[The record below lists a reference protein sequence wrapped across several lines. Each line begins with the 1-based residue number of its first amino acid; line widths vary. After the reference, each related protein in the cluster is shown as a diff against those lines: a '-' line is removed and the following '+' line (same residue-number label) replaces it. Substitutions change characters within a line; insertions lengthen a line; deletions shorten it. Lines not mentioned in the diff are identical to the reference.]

1 MGGWTEWEG
10 RRKGW
15 KMGHKSSRGSN
26 VVQARRPPWRRQ
38 QKGPTETTEVGQ
50 RKMEVPSLC
59 PAGPTAKKSTK
70 KWVMHAYTC
79 PLRQLSSAL
88 GSWAREGARD
98 WGPTTWVKSQ
108 LCHWPAVC
116 PPQVRSLLRASLSA
130 PWDAG
135 DNRSL
140 STAVKFAGITYVK
153 AHGRCSIS
161 IPSRSRSASPPGA
174 GGIATH
180 QPEVEEGRG
189 RAVVPTPGRQKR
201 LL

>member
-1 MGGWTEWEG
+1 MEEATERPHGDYRSRAEENGGP
-10 RRKGW
+10 KPV
-15 KMGHKSSRGSN
+15 SSWSYS
-26 VVQARRPPWRRQ
+26 QEEYQ
-38 QKGPTETTEVGQ
+38 EVGDACLYLPTSPA
-50 RKMEVPSLC
+50 VLC
-59 PAGPTAKKSTK
+59 PGQLGQRRGTRLGANNLGQIPALSLASCVSPT
-70 KWVMHAYTC
+70 
-79 PLRQLSSAL
+79 
-88 GSWAREGARD
+88 G
-98 WGPTTWVKSQ
+98 
-108 LCHWPAVC
+108 
-116 PPQVRSLLRASLSA
+116 QVTSLSLTIS